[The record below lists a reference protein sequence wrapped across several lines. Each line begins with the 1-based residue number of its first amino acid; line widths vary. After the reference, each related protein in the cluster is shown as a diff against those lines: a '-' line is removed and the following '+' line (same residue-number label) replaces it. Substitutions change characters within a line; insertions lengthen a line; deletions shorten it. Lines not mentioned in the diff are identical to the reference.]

1 MAEKVTTSVVSDL
14 SQIETFSYVKGIAPK
29 SRAEKDPDMP
39 MHYVYL
45 IVAVMAETIGTTALQ
60 ASHQFSRL
68 GPTVLVFVA
77 YGFSFFMLGQTLKYM
92 PVGLV
97 YAIWAGLGIVL
108 IALIGLVMF
117 GQRLDLPAIIGI
129 GLIISGV
136 LVIHL
141 FSTSS
146 GH

>member
-1 MAEKVTTSVVSDL
+1 M
-14 SQIETFSYVKGIAPK
+14 G
-29 SRAEKDPDMP
+29 MP
-39 MHYVYL
+39 LHYLYL
-45 IVAVMAETIGTTALQ
+45 IVAVIAETIGTTALQ
-60 ASHQFSRL
+60 ASQQFTRL
-68 GPTVLVFVA
+68 GPSLLVLVA
-77 YGFSFFMLGQTLKYM
+77 YGFSFYMLGQTLKFM

-117 GQRLDLPAIIGI
+117 GQRLDLPALVGI
-129 GLIISGV
+129 GLILAGV

-141 FSTSS
+141 FSSSS

>member
-1 MAEKVTTSVVSDL
+1 
-14 SQIETFSYVKGIAPK
+14 
-29 SRAEKDPDMP
+29 MP
-39 MHYVYL
+39 IHYLYL
-45 IVAVMAETIGTTALQ
+45 VLAISAETIGTTALQ
-60 ASHQFSRL
+60 ASQQFTRL
-68 GPTVLVFVA
+68 CPSLVVIVA

-108 IALIGLVMF
+108 IAFIGLVMF
-117 GQRLDLPAIIGI
+117 GQRLDLPAIFGI
-129 GLIISGV
+129 GLIIAGV

-141 FSTSS
+141 FSSSS

>member
-1 MAEKVTTSVVSDL
+1 MA
-14 SQIETFSYVKGIAPK
+14 KGEYPPK
-29 SRAEKDPDMP
+29 SRAEKDPGMP
-39 MHYVYL
+39 IHYLYL
-45 IVAVMAETIGTTALQ
+45 IAAIIAETIGTTALQ
-60 ASHQFSRL
+60 ASHQFTRL
-68 GPTVLVFVA
+68 GPSLLVIVA
-77 YGFSFFMLGQTLKYM
+77 YGFSFFMLGLTLKFM

-108 IALIGLVMF
+108 IAFIGWVMF

-129 GLIISGV
+129 GLIIAGV